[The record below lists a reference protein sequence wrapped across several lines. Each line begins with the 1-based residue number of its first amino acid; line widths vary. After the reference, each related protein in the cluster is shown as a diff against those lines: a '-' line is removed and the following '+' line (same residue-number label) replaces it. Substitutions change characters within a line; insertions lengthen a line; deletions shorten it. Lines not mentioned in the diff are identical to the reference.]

1 MSRGLST
8 IFHQGAGFSNSSYW
22 TQSASAHGATS
33 SVSSMH
39 GRSPR
44 GVLCRRWSFKG
55 LISARKHHWAKK
67 WRINAPTIHSIQT
80 RASMRQQISRVQIP
94 TKKYFKTYFKTYDE
108 VSSGSSKTRRIYSLK
123 NIARHR
129 SLPNL
134 TSRLGFLNCS
144 TQKNAKIEFLGEQ
157 DSGKFQSL

>member
-1 MSRGLST
+1 MIFQAIPSTCHVIST

-67 WRINAPTIHSIQT
+67 SGELTH
-80 RASMRQQISRVQIP
+80 QQYTQYSQEHRCGNKFQEFKSQFKNNSKHTTKSALGAAKHEENIVLKKLLATGVCQI
-94 TKKYFKTYFKTYDE
+94 YMM
-108 VSSGSSKTRRIYSLK
+108 
-123 NIARHR
+123 
-129 SLPNL
+129 
-134 TSRLGFLNCS
+134 SRLGCFLR
-144 TQKNAKIEFLGEQ
+144 NATIFGRILT
-157 DSGKFQSL
+157 